1 MTLCLLSI
9 RVNLFSLVFFIRGLD
24 EEIRTVVR
32 GQTNIGH
39 EGRQVCVTGLTF
51 VSELKFGTTLVFCF
65 EKLYTCQL
73 FL

>member
-1 MTLCLLSI
+1 MTLCILSV

-39 EGRQVCVTGLTF
+39 EGRQVCVT
-51 VSELKFGTTLVFCF
+51 ELKFCF
-65 EKLYTCQL
+65 RT
-73 FL
+73 